1 MNRAP
6 QSVWHFL
13 LNAKV
18 KQFFNIQKKTEEF
31 FTKQYQKTCLT
42 KHFDISTL
50 QTAVGSRQSRSLGFR
65 KISRHIYM
73 VWFFFYNFAAK

>member
-1 MNRAP
+1 VALSP
-6 QSVWHFL
+6 KCKGKAIFQYSEKKWKSFL
-13 LNAKV
+13 QN
-18 KQFFNIQKKTEEF
+18 NIKKPVF
-31 FTKQYQKTCLT
+31 T